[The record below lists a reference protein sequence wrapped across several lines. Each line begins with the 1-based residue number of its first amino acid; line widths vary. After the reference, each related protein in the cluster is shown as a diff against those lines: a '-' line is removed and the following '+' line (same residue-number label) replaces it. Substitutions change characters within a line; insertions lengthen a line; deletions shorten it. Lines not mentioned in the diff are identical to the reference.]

1 MDELIGRVIVVD
13 TQASYVYVGTLERT
27 TADSLVLRDVDAHD
41 LRDTPSVTREQYLVR
56 CRELGMVVNRTR
68 VWVVREQIVSVS
80 PLDDVV
86 IR

>member
-1 MDELIGRVIVVD
+1 MIVVD
-13 TQASYVYVGTLERT
+13 TQANYVYVGVLERMT
-27 TADSLVLRDVDAHD
+27 TDAVVLRDVDAHD
-41 LRDTPSVTREQYLVR
+41 LRDTPSDTREQYLVR
-56 CRELGMVVNRTR
+56 CRELGVVVNRTR